1 MSNLQLT
8 VEAINAMQPLDI
20 VTNPTVRDRF
30 IQIYDTLWG
39 AGTGEAAYERES
51 FHFNNKLR
59 DDQKLRDNSTR
70 FSIFSSFIDLA
81 IMGLSCEPGSRAQC
95 YLQGR
100 NTVVGKDQK
109 GNNLYEGRLT
119 VTISGYGELYMRA
132 RQGQIRHA
140 DNPVLVYEEDT
151 FSFGEQ
157 NGQKVVNYMCNLP
170 HKSGRIVA
178 AYLKITRTDG
188 SVDYSVMLP
197 EDWQRL
203 CNYSERNNKRW
214 NNQTR
219 QYEGKANELYTSNN
233 GQIDTGFLFAKLI
246 KHAFRTYPKVRIGK
260 YTQFESQQED
270 TTQQEIN
277 DFYGI
282 QPSPD
287 TMPNDFGPNPD
298 YSAGVRIDPAAT
310 VPAASQAV
318 PAAPSSSASAPVASG
333 SAVGPSAT
341 AADFGPAPS
350 SPDDDEAF

>member
-20 VTNPTVRDRF
+20 VTNPIVRDRF

-59 DDQKLRDNSTR
+59 DDQALREKSTR

-100 NTVVGKDQK
+100 STAIGQDHTGKK
-109 GNNLYEGRLT
+109 IYEGRLT

-151 FSFGEQ
+151 FSFGES

-170 HKSGRIVA
+170 HKSGNIVA

-188 SVDYSVMLP
+188 TIDYSVMLP

-203 CNYSERNNKRW
+203 STYSLRNNQRW

-219 QYEGKANELYTSNN
+219 QWEGKANELYTSNN

-246 KHAFRTYPKVRIGK
+246 KHAFKTYPKVRIGK

-270 TTQQEIN
+270 QSQQEIN

-282 QPSPD
+282 EPASQPSAPADYAPQPD
-287 TMPNDFGPNPD
+287 L
-298 YSAGVRIDPAAT
+298 SAGVRIDPAAQAPSSATVPDASPAASTSAT
-310 VPAASQAV
+310 VPAAS
-318 PAAPSSSASAPVASG
+318 AA
-333 SAVGPSAT
+333 
-341 AADFGPAPS
+341 
-350 SPDDDEAF
+350 DDEAF